1 MDEKIF
7 LGYVEKA
14 LNAEAGSVSLENQLV
29 ELNWDSLAEIV
40 FISILDENEK
50 LQVSAEELSNCETV
64 AELYSLVKNP
74 W

>member
-14 LNAEAGSVSLENQLV
+14 LNAEAGAVSLENQLV

-74 W
+74 